1 MNWSIIKL
9 LAVKAFNLLRIR
21 DPYQVYSP
29 SLIRAQPTTHRPR
42 EIRIRHDQ
50 FVTKR

>member
-1 MNWSIIKL
+1 MNRSIIKL

-29 SLIRAQPTTHRPR
+29 SLIRAQASPHRPR

-50 FVTKR
+50 FVVKR